1 MTINKA
7 YRNGETVVFIYAINS
22 NNITYSLRTRENK
35 QVKSYIT
42 TSTKEEFKK
51 DLKNIDLTIANQIT
65 IN

>member
-1 MTINKA
+1 MTINRA
-7 YRNGETVVFIYAINS
+7 YKHGETVVFIYAINS

-51 DLKNIDLTIANQIT
+51 DLKKIDLALANQI
-65 IN
+65 INN